1 MGAINRIL
9 FPLIGYLATATVIT
23 LTLFLGYLWHSDQMT
38 DDKMF
43 RIIALVQGVD
53 LQKLADEQNKSDEEV
68 PAEEASLD
76 NLAGQQQVLDRN
88 FEVKQLALQRG
99 RNEYDTRLQL
109 LKEQTERYDR
119 LARQHLDRLKQ
130 EAELTTLENVT
141 KVVTTLEQ
149 VKPATAKKL
158 LLQWIDEDRMD
169 DVITLLGR
177 MSENKKGKI
186 LNSFSTD
193 EELAKLHEILNLMID
208 GTVEKEK
215 LSKAINELESVKG
228 SGG

>member
-1 MGAINRIL
+1 MNAIIRLL

-23 LTLFLGYLWHSDQMT
+23 LGLGLGYLWHTEQLT
-38 DDKMF
+38 DDKLF

-53 LQKLADEQNKSDEEV
+53 LQQIAEAQRATNEDVPPEE
-68 PAEEASLD
+68 PSLD
-76 NLAGQQQVLDRN
+76 TLAGQQQVLDRN

-99 RNEYDTRLQL
+99 RQEYEDRLQQL
-109 LKEQTERYDR
+109 RVQSDRYDR
-119 LARQHLDRLKQ
+119 LARQWQDTLRQEQELKTQ
-130 EAELTTLENVT
+130 ENIA
-141 KVVTTLEQ
+141 KVVTNLEQ

-158 LLQWIDEDRMD
+158 LLQWIDEDRME

-193 EELAKLHEILNLMID
+193 EELTKLHEILQMMID
-208 GTVEKEK
+208 GTAEKDQ
-215 LSKAINELESVKG
+215 LTQALGELDAVTE
-228 SGG
+228 GGG

>member
-1 MGAINRIL
+1 MGAINRFL
-9 FPLIGYLATATVIT
+9 LPLIGYLATATVIT
-23 LTLFLGYLWHSDQMT
+23 AALLFFYLWHTEQLT

-43 RIIALVQGVD
+43 RIVALVQGVD
-53 LQKLADEQNKSDEEV
+53 LQQLAEEQNKSDEEV
-68 PAEEASLD
+68 PPEEASLD

-130 EAELTTLENVT
+130 EAELTTQENVT
-141 KVVTTLEQ
+141 KVVSTLEQ

-158 LLQWIDEDRMD
+158 LLQWIDEDRMS

-193 EELAKLHEILNLMID
+193 EELAKLHEILNQMID

-215 LSKAINELESVKG
+215 LTKAVSELESVKG

>member
-1 MGAINRIL
+1 MNAIVRYL
-9 FPLIGYLATATVIT
+9 FPIIGYVATATLIT
-23 LTLFLGYLWHSDQMT
+23 LALGLAYLLHTDQLN
-38 DDKMF
+38 DDRMF
-43 RIIALVQGVD
+43 RIIALVQGID
-53 LQKLADEQNKSDEEV
+53 LQQLADAHSAVEQAV
-68 PAEEASLD
+68 PPEEASLESM
-76 NLAGQQQVLDRN
+76 AGQQQVIDRN
-88 FEVKQLALQRG
+88 FEVKLLALQRG
-99 RNEYDTRLQL
+99 RREYDLRLQQ

-119 LARQHLDRLKQ
+119 LARDHLDRLKS
-130 EAELTTLENVT
+130 EAELTTQENVA

-158 LLQWIDEDRMD
+158 LLQWIDEERMG

-193 EELAKLHEILNLMID
+193 EELAKLHEILNLMIE
-208 GTVEKEK
+208 GTVEKQI
-215 LSKAINELESVKG
+215 LSQALGELESVKP